1 MSAQI
6 AAYGRLAADPRAH
19 ETRTGKPMTTARIAV
34 TVDARE
40 GRETGEGTLW
50 LDVVAFGYAAE
61 GLARHAKGEPVSV
74 SGRMELSRW
83 TARNGEERERW
94 RVIADAVVSVRS
106 VRPKGGR
113 RRGDYA
119 GGSASPPRQPATQPA
134 RDGQLPFDDPLPF

>member
-1 MSAQI
+1 MQK
-6 AAYGRLAADPRAH
+6 RA
-19 ETRTGKPMTTARIAV
+19 
-34 TVDARE
+34 
-40 GRETGEGTLW
+40 GTLW

-61 GLARHAKGEPVSV
+61 CLARHAKGEPVSV

-94 RVIADAVVSVRS
+94 RVIADAVVSARS

-113 RRGDYA
+113 RRGDHA
-119 GGSASPPRQPATQPA
+119 GESANASRRPATRPA